1 MEKNNLSISE
11 KIYHISNLQQEY
23 ISERFKKLN
32 LNSQQSRCIN
42 YIHEHPGAIQKDIA
56 KYIGKSDATVT
67 NILKPL
73 EKKDL
78 IIRETKKDNERQKNL
93 YLTESGDELALEIG
107 EIFGGMITLIEKDFT
122 KNEIKA
128 LSSFLDRIEK
138 SF

>member
-23 ISERFKKLN
+23 ISERFKKLH

-42 YIHEHPGAIQKDIA
+42 FIHEHPGAIQKDIA

-73 EKKDL
+73 EKKEL

-93 YLTESGDELALEIG
+93 YLTESGNKLAVEIG
-107 EIFGGMITLIEKDFT
+107 EIFEGMITLIEKDFS
-122 KNEIKA
+122 KNELKA